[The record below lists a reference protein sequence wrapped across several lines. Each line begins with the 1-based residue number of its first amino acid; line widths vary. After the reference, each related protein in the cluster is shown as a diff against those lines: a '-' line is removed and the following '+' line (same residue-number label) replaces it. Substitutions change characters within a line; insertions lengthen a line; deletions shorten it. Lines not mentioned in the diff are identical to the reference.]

1 MPLTVAGANI
11 IIVIICFLW
20 LFSGDYKAKYN
31 QLMSSKLMIA
41 SIVFYCLHVIGMLWT
56 EDIQW
61 GLHTLHK
68 MWYFLLLYP
77 ILYTIVKKQD
87 INLYISGFLLAIA
100 ITEVFSYLIWFEIL
114 RPFKNA
120 FLDDPSPFMSHIS
133 FNPIL
138 AFAIYLVLHKI
149 LIVKELG
156 KLQLF
161 LYSFFAIAMSVN
173 MFITG
178 GRAGQVVYFV
188 MLGILFFQV
197 FSLNKIKAF
206 LITLIVIPVIFYSA
220 YFSNV
225 HFQIRVNDT
234 YNNVINYSD
243 NKASSVGL
251 RLSFAINSWEIAKQN
266 PFIGVGT
273 GDFPVEYKKI
283 NLVNTPSL
291 PGTTNPHNMY
301 ILVLV
306 QLGLLGLVSL
316 MSIFYYQMKFSFY
329 ASNNFF
335 RNVGFTLPVIFLVIM
350 FSDSY
355 LLGHYTTLM
364 FVFFSSF
371 LHKDFEKS

>member
-1 MPLTVAGANI
+1 
-11 IIVIICFLW
+11 
-20 LFSGDYKAKYN
+20 
-31 QLMSSKLMIA
+31 
-41 SIVFYCLHVIGMLWT
+41 
-56 EDIQW
+56 
-61 GLHTLHK
+61 

-100 ITEVFSYLIWFEIL
+100 ITVVFSYLIWFEIL
-114 RPFKNA
+114 PPFKNA
-120 FLDDPSPFMSHIS
+120 MLDNPTPFMSHIS
-133 FNPIL
+133 YNPIL

-220 YFSNV
+220 YFSNL
-225 HFQIRVNDT
+225 HFQLKVDEA
-234 YNNVINYSD
+234 YNHVINYSD

-251 RLSFAINSWEIAKQN
+251 RLSFTINSWEIIKQN

-273 GDFPVEYKKI
+273 GDFPDEYKKI
-283 NLVNTPSL
+283 SLVNTPSL
-291 PGTTNPHNMY
+291 PQTTNPHNMY

-306 QLGLLGLVSL
+306 QFGLLGLVSL

-335 RNVGFTLPVIFLVIM
+335 RNVGFTLPAIFLVIM
-350 FSDSY
+350 LSDSY
-355 LLGHYTTLM
+355 LLGHFTSLL

-371 LHKDFEKS
+371 LHKNFEES